1 MIPERAFS
9 ERPLVDLFIIPTTWF
24 EVGLGL
30 NGAFAVGNN
39 LEVNYEMY
47 VINGLDDNITDG
59 FGLRQAR
66 GSLGAPGDNNN
77 NKGFAGRI
85 GLLPGNILG
94 IPLNGLD
101 IGFSYY
107 YGKYDDD
114 NDRGISLLA
123 VDLTYRIGPFTFV

>member
-1 MIPERAFS
+1 M
-9 ERPLVDLFIIPTTWF
+9 
-24 EVGLGL
+24 GLGL

-66 GSLGAPGDNNN
+66 GSLGAHGDNNN

-101 IGFSYY
+101 IVFRITTASMMTIMTVALACW
-107 YGKYDDD
+107 
-114 NDRGISLLA
+114 RSILLTESA
-123 VDLTYRIGPFTFV
+123 HLPFV